1 MIASFFTARKNLY
14 LVALP
19 IIVLIAVGAW
29 FMFRDKGNTDP
40 EGLPDVVDYNYH
52 IRPILSDRCYK
63 CHGPDGNKREADL
76 RLDTEEGAYKALK
89 DDPKGHVIKP
99 GDPLNSDLFLRVSA
113 TDTSYLMPPPS
124 SNLALTP
131 YEIKLIEKWI
141 QQGAKY
147 KKHWAFIVPTK
158 PSLPKVAKSS
168 WPKNEIDHFTLAAM
182 EKKGYKPSEEADK
195 ERLLKRVALDITGL
209 PPTIEMQEK
218 FLKDESPEAYSKIVD
233 ELLKSK
239 HYGEKMAA
247 NWLDLARYADS
258 HGYQDDGLR
267 TMWPWRD
274 WVIHAFNQN
283 YSYKKFVQ
291 WQLAGDI
298 MDSTNLEMVL
308 ATGFNRN
315 HKITQE
321 GGVIPEEYRAEYVTD
336 RTNGFGKAFLA
347 LTFECSK
354 CHDHKYDP
362 ISQKDYYGTFAFFN
376 QVDEKGFVGDINL
389 ASMGDPPNIKITTKQ
404 VDSILTFINKKDTG
418 AVTVMVMKDTVARR
432 VTRVLKRGAYD
443 QPGDTVKYALPA
455 AILPF
460 DTTKFKTNRL
470 GLAEW
475 LFAKDNPLTARVYV
489 NRIWQQF
496 FGRGIVKTA
505 GDFGMQG
512 ELPTHPELLD
522 WLAVDFM
529 ENGWDVKRL
538 VKQIVTSATY
548 MQSAEVNEH
557 KLNTDPDNIWLSRYS
572 RKRLTAEEQR
582 DLVLAS
588 SGLLVP
594 EIGGPSVKPYQPKGI
609 WESST
614 SGRGQLAKYVQ
625 DHGDSLYRRT
635 VYTFIKRTVPPPALL
650 VFDASNRDQC
660 EVVRSKTS
668 TPLQALVLLNDPQV
682 LEASRVL
689 AEKYVQDK
697 RSDKEKVTEIFR
709 LIVCR
714 IPTRKE
720 SGLLEDYLVK
730 ERQEFAKNPQRA
742 ASFITAGE
750 FRRNEILDKTETAA
764 LMQLIHTIYNLD
776 ESGNKY

>member
-1 MIASFFTARKNLY
+1 MIFRPQLDSKKIYFILVPMIA
-14 LVALP
+14 
-19 IIVLIAVGAW
+19 LIGIGAW
-29 FMFRDKGNTDP
+29 LMVRDGSSTDP
-40 EGLPDVVDYNYH
+40 EGLPEVVDYNYH

-89 DDPKGHVIKP
+89 DDPKGHVIVA
-99 GDPLNSDLFLRVSA
+99 GDPLNSDLYLRVAA

-141 QQGAKY
+141 KQGAKY
-147 KKHWAFIVPTK
+147 KKHWAFIVPAK
-158 PSLPKVAKSS
+158 PSLPEVAKSS
-168 WPKNEIDHFTLAAM
+168 WPKNEIDRFTLAAM
-182 EKKGYKPSEEADK
+182 EKKGYKPNYEADK
-195 ERLLKRVALDITGL
+195 ERLLKRVSIDLTGL
-209 PPTIEMQEK
+209 PPTPDMQER
-218 FLKDESPEAYSKIVD
+218 FLKDESPDAYEKMVD

-247 NWLDLARYADS
+247 YWLDVARYADS

-274 WVIHAFNQN
+274 WVIHAFNEN
-283 YSYKKFVQ
+283 YSYKKFVE
-291 WQLAGDI
+291 WQLAGDLI
-298 MDSTNLEMVL
+298 DSTNLEMVL

-347 LTFECSK
+347 LTYECSK

-389 ASMGDPPNIKITTKQ
+389 ASMGDPPNIKISTKQ
-404 VDSILTFINKKDTG
+404 VDSVLKFINKKDTA
-418 AVTVMVMKDTVARR
+418 AVTVMVMKDTVVRR
-432 VTRVLKRGAYD
+432 VTRVLKRGVYD
-443 QPGDTVKYALPA
+443 NFGDTVTFQAPT

-460 DTTKFKTNRL
+460 DTSRFKPNRL

-475 LFAKDNPLTARVYV
+475 LFSKDNPLTARVYV

-522 WLAVDFM
+522 WLAVDFV
-529 ENGWDVKRL
+529 EHGWDIKRL
-538 VKQIVTSATY
+538 VKQVVTSATY
-548 MQSAEVNEH
+548 RQSAEVNER
-557 KLNTDPDNIWLSRYS
+557 KISTDPDNIWLSRFS

-609 WESST
+609 WEAST
-614 SGRGQLAKYVQ
+614 SGRGLLSKYVQ

-635 VYTFIKRTVPPPALL
+635 LYTFIKRTVPPPALL

-689 AEKYVQDK
+689 AEKFVADK
-697 RSDKEKVTEIFR
+697 RTDKEKIRDIFR

-714 IPTRKE
+714 LPTSKE
-720 SGLLEDYLVK
+720 LGLLEDYLDKERKGFVK
-730 ERQEFAKNPQRA
+730 EPDRA
-742 ASFITAGE
+742 AKFITAGE
-750 FRRNEILDKTETAA
+750 FRRNEILDKSETAA